1 MIRTVLPAGAVA
13 VEARGDLPGAS
24 LLPEEQALIAGAVG
38 RRRREFAT
46 GRACAH
52 AALAQLGL
60 PLSPLLNGA
69 HREPLWPAGVV
80 GSLTHCAGY
89 RAAAVARS
97 AEVLSLGIDA
107 EPDAALPDGLLRSV
121 GLPAERERLAALPAG
136 PVHWDRLL
144 FSAKEAVYKA
154 WFPLARRGLEFH
166 QAEITIAPD
175 TGPDTGPGGGVLTAR
190 LLVPGPVV
198 GSRELT
204 RLSGRWAAADGLLL
218 TCMALPA

>member
-1 MIRTVLPAGAVA
+1 MIRTVLPAAAVA
-13 VEARGDLPGAS
+13 VETRGDLAGVP
-24 LLPEEQALIAGAVG
+24 LFPEEAALVAGAVH

-46 GRACAH
+46 GRACARG
-52 AALAQLGL
+52 ALAQLGY
-60 PLSPLLNGA
+60 PSTPLLNGA

-80 GSLTHCAGY
+80 GSLTHCGGY

-97 AEVLSLGIDA
+97 GDVRSLGIDA
-107 EPDAALPDGLLRSV
+107 EPDAALPDGVLRSI
-121 GLPAERERLAALPAG
+121 GLPPERERLAALPAG

-166 QAEITIAPD
+166 QAEITIDPA
-175 TGPDTGPGGGVLTAR
+175 GGGLTAR

-198 GSRELT
+198 GGRELT
-204 RLSGRWAAADGLLL
+204 RLSGHWAAADGLLL
-218 TCMALPA
+218 TCMAVPA